1 MELKKAAMKPRN
13 LKPAAIQFH
22 QNPLMM
28 AGFWLKL
35 NAGWP
40 GYVWIERSIN
50 SFISW
55 IKPNQIHATKAV
67 FDLDLMK
74 WNELMALNQTY
85 LAFLL
90 LSQFIHQLS

>member
-1 MELKKAAMKPRN
+1 MN
-13 LKPAAIQFH
+13 LKPEPTNWRQI
-22 QNPLMM
+22 N
-28 AGFWLKL
+28 
-35 NAGWP
+35 
-40 GYVWIERSIN
+40 YVWIERSIN

-85 LAFLL
+85 LR
-90 LSQFIHQLS
+90 